1 MGLSKDESEEN
12 HEHAWRRQTS
22 DLVAL
27 LGLDHLPKGFRV
39 SVATVILL
47 AIALFVAV
55 SGV

>member
-1 MGLSKDESEEN
+1 MSQKRIMNTLGVAKLAILSLYWD
-12 HEHAWRRQTS
+12 WIT
-22 DLVAL
+22 
-27 LGLDHLPKGFRV
+27 LPKGFRV